1 MIKDSIDYLIKIA
14 TNPPYS
20 NNILAARQEYQKYAG
35 DIFDDDKSYESQ
47 MALFLEWY
55 IFDRIEPA
63 HDQTVLELIINNG
76 KGETLDPL
84 KNINEFISH
93 IHGLFIIKKI
103 KDHSVKVIN
112 LFGNKQYDVVEP
124 SGKLYFSKNSI
135 FEGRLLTYENS
146 YYFTGN
152 FCFHPEGSKKFIKS
166 ETKKIFSLQ
175 KINVKELKL
184 QNIKLKNENKKLN
197 KTISRIEKL
206 QEKIKRLDSEK
217 INLKIKNDLS
227 ELESIKKKHE
237 ENYSLVKQN
246 INTFTHEKIICESR
260 LIQSRLMLKLSSM
273 RLLLERS
280 RNIDLKDIYKKYA

>member
-1 MIKDSIDYLIKIA
+1 MIKDSIEYLIKIA

-20 NNILAARQEYQKYAG
+20 NNLLAARQEYQKYAG
-35 DIFDDDKSYESQ
+35 GIFDDDKSYDNQ

-63 HDQTVLELIINNG
+63 HGQTVLELIINDG
-76 KGETLDPL
+76 KGKTLDSL
-84 KNINEFISH
+84 KNINVFISH

-103 KDHSVKVIN
+103 KDHSIKAIN
-112 LFGNKQYDVVEP
+112 LFDSEQYNVVEP

-166 ETKKIFSLQ
+166 EIKKNISLQ

-197 KTISRIEKL
+197 KTISSIERL
-206 QEKIKRLDSEK
+206 QKKIKGLNSENE
-217 INLKIKNDLS
+217 IFKIKTDLS
-227 ELESIKKKHE
+227 ELESIKEKQE
-237 ENYSLVKQN
+237 EDYSLLKQN
-246 INTFTHEKIICESR
+246 INTFSHEKIIRES
-260 LIQSRLMLKLSSM
+260 QSMQTRLMLKLSSM

-280 RNIDLKDIYKKYA
+280 RNIEVKDIYKN

>member
-1 MIKDSIDYLIKIA
+1 MIKDSIEYLIKIA

-20 NNILAARQEYQKYAG
+20 KNLLAARQEYQKYAG
-35 DIFDDDKSYESQ
+35 DIYDDDKSYENQ

-55 IFDRIEPA
+55 IFDRIDPA
-63 HDQTVLELIINNG
+63 HGKTVLQLIINNG

-103 KDHSVKVIN
+103 KDHSVRVIN
-112 LFGNKQYDVVEP
+112 LFDNEQYDVVEP

-135 FEGRLLTYENS
+135 FEGRLLAYKNS

-152 FCFHPEGSKKFIKS
+152 FCFHPEDSKKFIKS
-166 ETKKIFSLQ
+166 EIKKVFSLR

-184 QNIKLKNENKKLN
+184 QNVKLKNENKKLN
-197 KTISRIEKL
+197 KTISLIEKL
-206 QEKIKRLDSEK
+206 QEKIQRLNSDQK
-217 INLKIKNDLS
+217 ILEIKNDLS
-227 ELESIKKKHE
+227 ELESIKEKQE
-237 ENYSLVKQN
+237 ENHSLLKQKIN
-246 INTFTHEKIICESR
+246 IFTHEKIIRERQS
-260 LIQSRLMLKLSSM
+260 IQTRLMLKLSSM

-280 RNIDLKDIYKKYA
+280 RNIELKDIYKN

>member
-20 NNILAARQEYQKYAG
+20 NSLLAARQEYQKYAG
-35 DIFDDDKSYESQ
+35 DIFDDDKSYENQ

-63 HDQTVLELIINNG
+63 HDQTVLELILNND

-103 KDHSVKVIN
+103 KDHSVKAIN
-112 LFGNKQYDVVEP
+112 LFDNEKYDVVEP

-135 FEGRLLTYENS
+135 FQGRLLTYKNS
-146 YYFTGN
+146 HYFTGN

-166 ETKKIFSLQ
+166 EIKKILSLQ

-184 QNIKLKNENKKLN
+184 QNIKLKDENKKLN

-217 INLKIKNDLS
+217 TNLKIKNDLS
-227 ELESIKKKHE
+227 ELESIKKKHK
-237 ENYSLVKQN
+237 ENYSLLKQN
-246 INTFTHEKIICESR
+246 INTFTHEKIIRERQS
-260 LIQSRLMLKLSSM
+260 IQTRLMLKLSSM

-280 RNIDLKDIYKKYA
+280 RNIEVKDIYKN

>member
-1 MIKDSIDYLIKIA
+1 MIKDSIEYLIKIA

-20 NNILAARQEYQKYAG
+20 NNLLAARQEYQKYAG
-35 DIFDDDKSYESQ
+35 DIFDDDKSYENQ

-55 IFDRIEPA
+55 IFDRIDPA

-76 KGETLDPL
+76 KGATTGLV
-84 KNINEFISH
+84 KNINVFISH

-103 KDHSVKVIN
+103 KGHSVKAIN
-112 LFGNKQYDVVEP
+112 LFDNEQYDVVEP

-166 ETKKIFSLQ
+166 EIKKNFSLQ

-184 QNIKLKNENKKLN
+184 QNIKLKDENKKLN

-217 INLKIKNDLS
+217 TNLKIKNDLS

-237 ENYSLVKQN
+237 ENYSLLKQN
-246 INTFTHEKIICESR
+246 INTFTHEKIIRESQS
-260 LIQSRLMLKLSSM
+260 IQTRLMLKLSSM

-280 RNIDLKDIYKKYA
+280 RNIEVKDIYKN

>member
-1 MIKDSIDYLIKIA
+1 MIKDSIEYLIKIA

-20 NNILAARQEYQKYAG
+20 NNLLAARQEYQKYAG
-35 DIFDDDKSYESQ
+35 DIFDDDKSYENQ

-63 HDQTVLELIINNG
+63 HDQTVLELIINDG
-76 KGETLDPL
+76 KGKTLDSL
-84 KNINEFISH
+84 KNINVFISH

-103 KDHSVKVIN
+103 KDHSVKAIN
-112 LFGNKQYDVVEP
+112 LFDNEQYDVVEP

-166 ETKKIFSLQ
+166 EIKKIFSLQ

-197 KTISRIEKL
+197 KTISLIEKL
-206 QEKIKRLDSEK
+206 QEKIQRLNSEK
-217 INLKIKNDLS
+217 KTLEIKNDLS
-227 ELESIKKKHE
+227 ELESIKEKQE
-237 ENYSLVKQN
+237 ENYSLLKQKIN
-246 INTFTHEKIICESR
+246 IFTHEKIIRESQS
-260 LIQSRLMLKLSSM
+260 IQTRLMLKLSSM

-280 RNIDLKDIYKKYA
+280 RNIDVKDIYKN

>member
-1 MIKDSIDYLIKIA
+1 MIKDSIEYLIKIA

-20 NNILAARQEYQKYAG
+20 NNLLAARQEYQKYAG
-35 DIFDDDKSYESQ
+35 GIFDDDKSYENQ

-55 IFDRIEPA
+55 IFDRIDPA
-63 HDQTVLELIINNG
+63 HDQTILQLIINNG
-76 KGETLDPL
+76 KGATLKIL
-84 KNINEFISH
+84 KNINVFISH

-103 KDHSVKVIN
+103 KDHSLKAIN
-112 LFGNKQYDVVEP
+112 LFDNEQYDVVEP

-184 QNIKLKNENKKLN
+184 QNIKLKDENKKLN

-217 INLKIKNDLS
+217 TNLKIKNDLS

-237 ENYSLVKQN
+237 DNYSLLKQN
-246 INTFTHEKIICESR
+246 INTFTSEKIIRESQS
-260 LIQSRLMLKLSSM
+260 IQTRLMLKLSYM

-280 RNIDLKDIYKKYA
+280 RNIEVKDIYKN

>member
-20 NNILAARQEYQKYAG
+20 NNLLAARQEYQKYAG
-35 DIFDDDKSYESQ
+35 GIFDDDKSYENQ

-63 HDQTVLELIINNG
+63 HDQTVLELILNND

-103 KDHSVKVIN
+103 KDHSVKAIN
-112 LFGNKQYDVVEP
+112 LFDNEQYNVVEP

-166 ETKKIFSLQ
+166 EIKKISSLQ
-175 KINVKELKL
+175 KINAQELKL

-197 KTISRIEKL
+197 KTISSIEKL
-206 QEKIKRLDSEK
+206 QEKIQRLNSEEK
-217 INLKIKNDLS
+217 TLEIKNDLS
-227 ELESIKKKHE
+227 ELESIKEKQE
-237 ENYSLVKQN
+237 ENYSLLKQKIN
-246 INTFTHEKIICESR
+246 IFTHEKIIRERQS
-260 LIQSRLMLKLSSM
+260 IQTRLMLKLSSM
-273 RLLLERS
+273 RLILERS
-280 RNIDLKDIYKKYA
+280 RNIEVKDIYKY

>member
-1 MIKDSIDYLIKIA
+1 MIKDSIEYLIKIA

-20 NNILAARQEYQKYAG
+20 NNLLAARQEYQKYAG
-35 DIFDDDKSYESQ
+35 GIFDDDKSYENQ

-103 KDHSVKVIN
+103 KDHSVKAIN
-112 LFGNKQYDVVEP
+112 LFDNKQYDVVEP

-166 ETKKIFSLQ
+166 EIKKIFSLQ

-197 KTISRIEKL
+197 KTIPLIEKL
-206 QEKIKRLDSEK
+206 QEKIKKLNSEEK
-217 INLKIKNDLS
+217 IFTIKKDLS
-227 ELESIKKKHE
+227 ELGSIKEKHE
-237 ENYSLVKQN
+237 ENCSLLKQN
-246 INTFTHEKIICESR
+246 INIFTHEKIIRESQS
-260 LIQSRLMLKLSSM
+260 IQTRLMLKLSSM

-280 RNIDLKDIYKKYA
+280 RNIEVKDIYKN

>member
-20 NNILAARQEYQKYAG
+20 NNLLAARQEYQKYAG
-35 DIFDDDKSYESQ
+35 DIFDDDKSYENQ

-166 ETKKIFSLQ
+166 EIKKIVSLQ

-184 QNIKLKNENKKLN
+184 QNIKLKNENKKIN
-197 KTISRIEKL
+197 KTISLIEKL
-206 QEKIKRLDSEK
+206 QEKNQRLNSEK
-217 INLKIKNDLS
+217 KTLEIKNDLS
-227 ELESIKKKHE
+227 ELESIKEKQE
-237 ENYSLVKQN
+237 ENYSLLKQKIN
-246 INTFTHEKIICESR
+246 IFTHEKIIRESQS
-260 LIQSRLMLKLSSM
+260 IQTRFMLKLSSM

-280 RNIDLKDIYKKYA
+280 RNIAVKDIYKN

>member
-1 MIKDSIDYLIKIA
+1 MIKDSFEYLIKIA

-20 NNILAARQEYQKYAG
+20 NNLLAARQEYQKYAG
-35 DIFDDDKSYESQ
+35 GIFDDDKSYENQ

-55 IFDRIEPA
+55 IFDRVEPA
-63 HDQTVLELIINNG
+63 HGQTVLELIINDG
-76 KGETLDPL
+76 KGKTLDSL
-84 KNINEFISH
+84 KNINVFISH

-103 KDHSVKVIN
+103 KDHSIKAIN
-112 LFGNKQYDVVEP
+112 LFDSEQYNVVEP
-124 SGKLYFSKNSI
+124 SGKLYFSENSI

-166 ETKKIFSLQ
+166 EIKKIFSLQ
-175 KINVKELKL
+175 KINLKELKL
-184 QNIKLKNENKKLN
+184 QNIKLKDENKKLN

-217 INLKIKNDLS
+217 TNLKIKNDLS

-237 ENYSLVKQN
+237 EHCSLLKQN
-246 INTFTHEKIICESR
+246 INTFTHEKIIRESQS
-260 LIQSRLMLKLSSM
+260 IQTQLMLKLSSM

-280 RNIDLKDIYKKYA
+280 RNIEVKDIYKN